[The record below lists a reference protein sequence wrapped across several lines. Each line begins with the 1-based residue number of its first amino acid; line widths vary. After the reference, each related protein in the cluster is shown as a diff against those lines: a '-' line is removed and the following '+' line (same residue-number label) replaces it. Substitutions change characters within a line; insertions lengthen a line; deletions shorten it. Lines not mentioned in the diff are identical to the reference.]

1 MANTGIFI
9 DVVGLT
15 YRSGSTTSVTSAE
28 FHYSYEPGA
37 EIVFS
42 IGSLVLGKSTGKA
55 AMTTLDLLPADTATM
70 VNRARWLFSLSS
82 GQGFEKPITIDQTV
96 RRHHQLYLCCS

>member
-9 DVVGLT
+9 DIAGLT
-15 YRSGSTTSVTSAE
+15 YQSGSTTSVTSAE

-42 IGSLVLGKSTGKA
+42 IGSLVLGKSTGKPVA
-55 AMTTLDLLPADTATM
+55 TTLDLVPADTAAFHPTM
-70 VNRARWLFSLSS
+70 VNRARLLFSLSL
-82 GQGFEKPITIDQTV
+82 GQGFEKPIIIDQTV
-96 RRHHQLYLCCS
+96 RRHP